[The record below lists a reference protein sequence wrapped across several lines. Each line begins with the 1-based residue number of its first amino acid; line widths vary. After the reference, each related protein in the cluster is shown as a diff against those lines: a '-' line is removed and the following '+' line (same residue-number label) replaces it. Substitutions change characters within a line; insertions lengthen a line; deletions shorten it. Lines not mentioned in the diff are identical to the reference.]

1 MSPLAGSP
9 NVLFAA
15 RVLAVG
21 VPSPGFRRLVLGGPE
36 LSRFAPHGRD
46 QRIKLLVPTE
56 VGYPAS
62 LASGL
67 PEREWRAR
75 LRELPA
81 DTRPVP
87 RSYTPVAV
95 RPGRGEVELDVF
107 CHARPGPASAWAA
120 AARPGDAVL
129 LSGPDVRRGNPDHGV
144 QWDPGPATEVL
155 ITGDETALPAV
166 RGILAALPPHHRGRV
181 LVELGDPADAV
192 GLAGTHPGV
201 TVEICRRPGRSL
213 LDAVTDWVETH
224 GAAAARLGDRFYAW
238 NATESTRVARVRSL
252 LHEAGVAPDRVHAQG
267 YWHDRPRPTAR

>member
-21 VPSPGFRRLVLGGPE
+21 VPSPGSGGSSWAGRAVAVRPARPGPADQAAGPDGGRL
-36 LSRFAPHGRD
+36 
-46 QRIKLLVPTE
+46 
-56 VGYPAS
+56 PAS

-144 QWDPGPATEVL
+144 QWDPGPATE
-155 ITGDETALPAV
+155 
-166 RGILAALPPHHRGRV
+166 
-181 LVELGDPADAV
+181 
-192 GLAGTHPGV
+192 
-201 TVEICRRPGRSL
+201 C
-213 LDAVTDWVETH
+213 
-224 GAAAARLGDRFYAW
+224 
-238 NATESTRVARVRSL
+238 
-252 LHEAGVAPDRVHAQG
+252 
-267 YWHDRPRPTAR
+267 